1 MTKFNIWGIL
11 ILKKKTTITIDD
23 YLFDL
28 IYKLAVEEHRS
39 FSQQICKLA
48 EDKLN
53 ECLLKKE
60 KGK

>member
-1 MTKFNIWGIL
+1 V
-11 ILKKKTTITIDD
+11 KKKTTITIDD

-53 ECLLKKE
+53 EYLRKKE